1 MGFISPDKPH
11 ELILV
16 MTCTKWSEGVT
27 YAPATK

>member
-27 YAPATK
+27 YAPAKK